1 MSYPDGTWDGDPR
14 APWNEPDP
22 WQGQEC
28 GTCRWLASLG
38 GLHGCLWYACNEG
51 EPIIPQRFPRDAAC
65 ESWEHYLGAL

>member
-14 APWNEPDP
+14 APWNESDP
-22 WQGQEC
+22 WDGAEC

-38 GLHGCLWYACNEG
+38 GLHGCLWNACNEG

-65 ESWEHYLGAL
+65 ESWEHYLGEL